1 MVNSLYIFNS
11 DTLRRK
17 AATRNKV
24 CGFPD
29 LQQRYLQNL
38 GGAYKGVHKYFNG
51 SFIQKVKK
59 SNSEKSLG

>member
-1 MVNSLYIFNS
+1 MVNSLYIFNP

-29 LQQRYLQNL
+29 LQQRYLQIL
-38 GGAYKGVHKYFNG
+38 GGAY
-51 SFIQKVKK
+51 IIPIEPK
-59 SNSEKSLG
+59 SIGPEEEL

>member
-1 MVNSLYIFNS
+1 MVNSLYIFNP

-29 LQQRYLQNL
+29 LQQLYLQNL
-38 GGAYKGVHKYFNG
+38 GGAYIVIPATPAAAAPTTSIIPNM
-51 SFIQKVKK
+51 
-59 SNSEKSLG
+59 

>member
-1 MVNSLYIFNS
+1 MVNSLYIFNP

-29 LQQRYLQNL
+29 LQQRYLQIL
-38 GGAYKGVHKYFNG
+38 GGAYMICTMETRCTFQLKFLHLLKDY
-51 SFIQKVKK
+51 
-59 SNSEKSLG
+59 

>member
-1 MVNSLYIFNS
+1 MVNSLYIFNP

-29 LQQRYLQNL
+29 LQQRYLQIL
-38 GGAYKGVHKYFNG
+38 GGAYRVLRDQFFNG
-51 SFIQKVKK
+51 TDT
-59 SNSEKSLG
+59 ETG